1 LAAALSFI
9 LPGLG
14 QAFAGK
20 VARGLIL
27 ALPIVALLLLA
38 GIAVGTQGMTRLL
51 GELLQ
56 PQVLLALLVLNAGL
70 LVYRLAGILD
80 AYLLARRPT
89 RSRSRATTRRRAI
102 SMTVLG
108 ALLVTTLGMH
118 LWVGVVAYKTY
129 DFVNT
134 VFAEAPAEAPEPSL
148 PAITPTPNANG
159 GTPEPTPEPTP
170 TQTPVPAWARNGRL
184 DLLLVGGDAGPG
196 RYSLRTDTMILAS
209 VDIATGRAKLFGI
222 PRNLINVPLPGA
234 AADAFRCRC
243 FPDLLNALY
252 VYASKHP
259 ELFPGN
265 DAVRGYHAV
274 ETTIGELTG
283 VHIDGMVVVKLNGF
297 VKLVDALG
305 GLDINIPSPL
315 YDSHYPLEDG
325 SGYVPISF
333 KAGKQHLDGHLAL
346 AYARSRHQDDDY
358 HRMQRQQSVLIALRS
373 QLSPC
378 ALVPRLPELI
388 DIAKDS
394 LWTDVPLAE
403 LPNMLA
409 VAHDVD
415 VKHIATAGFTPP
427 YIAEYMTPLALERI
441 RGMVANAFVD
451 DPKATP
457 PPPSTPDSLP
467 SC

>member
-1 LAAALSFI
+1 MS
-9 LPGLG
+9 
-14 QAFAGK
+14 
-20 VARGLIL
+20 
-27 ALPIVALLLLA
+27 
-38 GIAVGTQGMTRLL
+38 
-51 GELLQ
+51 
-56 PQVLLALLVLNAGL
+56 
-70 LVYRLAGILD
+70 
-80 AYLLARRPT
+80 
-89 RSRSRATTRRRAI
+89 
-102 SMTVLG
+102 VLG
-108 ALLVTTLGMH
+108 ALLATTLGMH

-134 VFAEAPAEAPEPSL
+134 VFAEAPSETPEPTL
-148 PAITPTPNANG
+148 PPPTATPNPNG
-159 GTPEPTPEPTP
+159 GTPEPTPQPTP
-170 TQTPVPAWARNGRL
+170 TPPPVPAWARNGRL

-209 VDIATGRAKLFGI
+209 VDIASGRAKLFGI
-222 PRNLINVPLPGA
+222 PRNLINVPLAGA
-234 AADAFRCRC
+234 AAGAFRCGC

-259 ELFPGN
+259 ELFPGD

-283 VHIDGMVVVKLNGF
+283 VHIDGMAVVKLNGF

-305 GLDINIPSPL
+305 GLDINIPAPL

-325 SGYVPISF
+325 TGDVTISF
-333 KAGKQHLDGHLAL
+333 KAGEQHLDGHLAL

-358 HRMQRQQSVLIALRS
+358 HRMQRQQSVLIALRR

-409 VAHDVD
+409 VAHGVD

-427 YIAEYMTPLALERI
+427 YIPESMTPLAPERI
-441 RGMVANAFVD
+441 RGMVADAFVQD
-451 DPKATP
+451 STTTTP
-457 PPPSTPDSLP
+457 PAPAAAPGSLP